1 MKLAPQRTFFSSLV
15 VAGAAAYL
23 LSCQAP
29 IRGGDP
35 GSGGS
40 SSSGSGGT
48 SSSGGSSGSGGS
60 ASGGNTGSGGATG
73 GSGGSS
79 SSGGSSGSGSGGS
92 GTGGSVSTGGSGG
105 SSSSG
110 GSGGSSGGSGG
121 SSGNTGGGGSGS
133 GGAAGS
139 PLSRGP
145 TPPMNGTNFPFP
157 QNRQTSA
164 CIYPTAYDNNVVTA
178 AYAKWKADLVV
189 ADSKSGGQRVQRIST
204 GQFPDGVSASTP
216 ANSTVSEG
224 IGYGMI
230 IAVYMGDRTLFD
242 NLWKYEQAHLDGNGL
257 MNWSIDSS
265 GNTTSSGGM
274 TLGGGAA
281 TDADEDMAWALAMAD
296 KQWGSS
302 SGLNYLNLAKTQI
315 AAIWNH
321 EVYQSKLAGPGD
333 SWGPTNLFNDINIS
347 YFAPAYYRLFKQL
360 DSGHDWDAVNT
371 TVFDTIFGAGDNGS
385 GALNSSN
392 KNTANGLVPGWCTSS
407 GGSSSAGPFNYQY
420 DACRTPFRIG
430 IDWCLNSMSA
440 SGAATA
446 INPARAQK
454 YVKLTTS
461 FFSGV
466 GAANIV
472 DGYNMDGTVA
482 SGANAVSKGQSAAF
496 LGPAG
501 VGAMGVTSSQAFL
514 DAVYNLVKGDNLFIG
529 GEYYDSSWTVMSL
542 LMMTGNFLDYTQ
554 ISPAT
559 N

>member
-1 MKLAPQRTFFSSLV
+1 M
-15 VAGAAAYL
+15 AGAVTCL

-29 IRGGDP
+29 NRGGDN
-35 GSGGS
+35 GGGGS
-40 SSSGSGGT
+40 QSSGT
-48 SSSGGSSGSGGS
+48 GGSSGSGGS
-60 ASGGNTGSGGATG
+60 SSGGNSGSGGSKG

-79 SSGGSSGSGSGGS
+79 IGSGGANA
-92 GTGGSVSTGGSGG
+92 TGGSGNGGSVATGGKGG

-110 GSGGSSGGSGG
+110 GSGGSTSSGGSGG
-121 SSGNTGGGGSGS
+121 SSGNTGGGGGTGGSGT

-145 TPPMNGTNFPFP
+145 TPPTNGTNFPFP
-157 QNRQTSA
+157 QNRQMSS
-164 CIYPTAYDNNVVTA
+164 CIYPTAYDNDDVTA
-178 AYAKWKADLVV
+178 AYTKWKADLVV
-189 ADSKSGGQRVQRIST
+189 SDSKSGGQRVQRTST
-204 GQFPDGVSASTP
+204 DGVNANTP

-224 IGYGMI
+224 IGYGLI
-230 IAVYMGDRTLFD
+230 IAVYMGDHTLFD
-242 NLWKYEQAHLDGNGL
+242 NLWKYEQAHLDPNGL

-274 TLGGGAA
+274 TLGGGGA

-296 KQWGSS
+296 KQWGSA
-302 SGLNYLNLAKTQI
+302 GTNNYLKLAQTQI
-315 AAIWNH
+315 GAIWNH

-360 DSGHDWDAVNT
+360 DSSHDWDAVNT
-371 TVFDTIFGAGDNGS
+371 TVYDTIFGPSGNGM

-392 KNTANGLVPGWCTSS
+392 KNTTNGLVPGWCTST

-430 IDWCLNSMSA
+430 VDWCLNASSA
-440 SGAATA
+440 ASAATA
-446 INPARAQK
+446 INPSRAQA

-466 GAANIV
+466 GAAAIV
-472 DGYNMDGTVA
+472 DGYNMDGTLA
-482 SGANAVSKGQSAAF
+482 TGANPVSKGQSAAF

-501 VGAMGVTSSQAFL
+501 VGAMGTTTGQAFL
-514 DAVYNLVKGDNLFIG
+514 DATYNLVKGDNLFVG